1 MTSLKN
7 KEICISGGNGFLG
20 SHLVDKLIQ
29 DGLSREQIHT
39 PRSSQLDLRRFE
51 DAKEI
56 VRDKKIIFHLAGNV
70 GGIGYNQEHPG
81 TLFYD
86 NLMMGVNLIEAC
98 RLNGGVEKLI
108 LVGTIC
114 SYPKFTELPFR
125 EENLWHGFP
134 EETNAPYGIAK
145 KALLMM
151 AQAYQQEFGLNSIY
165 LLPVNLYG
173 PRDHFDP
180 RVSHVIPAL
189 IKKFVEAREQKA
201 KEMTAWGTGR
211 ATREFLYV
219 EDAADGITLAAQ
231 DLNELTPVNLGSGME
246 ISILE
251 LTELIADLTGYD
263 GQIVWDTTKP
273 DGQPRRRLDT
283 TKAKELFGFEAKTDF
298 KAGLKAT
305 IEWYRK
311 TLPSS
316 TT

>member
-1 MTSLKN
+1 MTNLRN
-7 KEICISGGNGFLG
+7 KEIYISGGNGFLG
-20 SHLVDKLIQ
+20 SHLVDRLVSEGI
-29 DGLSREQIHT
+29 SREQIDT
-39 PRSSQLDLRRFE
+39 PRSSWLDLRRFDHAVE
-51 DAKEI
+51 A
-56 VRDKKIIFHLAGNV
+56 VSGKKVIFHLAGNV

-98 RLNGGVEKLI
+98 RQNGGVEKLI

-189 IKKFVEAREQKA
+189 IKKFVEAREKKA

-231 DLNELTPVNLGSGME
+231 NLGSGME

>member
-1 MTSLKN
+1 MTNLRN
-7 KEICISGGNGFLG
+7 REIYISGGNGFLG
-20 SHLVDKLIQ
+20 SHLVDRLV
-29 DGLSREQIHT
+29 GEGVGRENIAT
-39 PRSSQLDLRRFE
+39 PRSSQLDLRQFDHAVE
-51 DAKEI
+51 A
-56 VRDKKIIFHLAGNV
+56 VAGKKIVFHLAGNV
-70 GGIGYNQEHPG
+70 GGIDYNQEHPG

-98 RLNGGVEKLI
+98 RRNGGVEKLV

-114 SYPKFTELPFR
+114 SYPKFTELPFK

-145 KALLMM
+145 KSLLMM

-189 IKKFVEAREQKA
+189 IKKFVDARQQNSREV
-201 KEMTAWGTGR
+201 TAWGTGR

-219 EDAADGITLAAQ
+219 EDAAEGITLAAE
-231 DLNELTPVNLGSGME
+231 DLDILTPINLGSGME
-246 ISILE
+246 ISIKE
-251 LTELIADLTGYD
+251 LTEMIADLVGFD
-263 GQIVWDTTKP
+263 GEIKWDATKP

-298 KAGLKAT
+298 RTGLRQT
-305 IEWYRK
+305 IDWYRQQQGR
-311 TLPSS
+311 
-316 TT
+316 

>member
-7 KEICISGGNGFLG
+7 KEIYISGGNGFLG
-20 SHLVDKLIQ
+20 SHLVDKLTQ
-29 DGLSREQIHT
+29 EGLSPEQIAT
-39 PRSSQLDLRRFE
+39 PRSSQLDIRNFDHAVEAVRG
-51 DAKEI
+51 KRI
-56 VRDKKIIFHLAGNV
+56 VFHLAGNV

-81 TLFYD
+81 ILFYD

-98 RLNGGVEKLI
+98 RQNGGVEKLI

-145 KALLMM
+145 KALLTM
-151 AQAYQQEFGLNSIY
+151 AEAYQKEFGLNSIY

-189 IKKFVEAREQKA
+189 IKKFADARTQKA
-201 KEMTAWGTGR
+201 KEVTVWGTGR

-219 EDAADGITLAAQ
+219 EDAAEGITLAAK
-231 DLNELTPVNLGSGME
+231 DLDILTPVNLGSGME

-251 LTELIADLTGYD
+251 LTELIASLVDYD
-263 GQIVWDTTKP
+263 GQIIWDTTKP

-283 TKAKELFGFEAKTDF
+283 TKAKELFDF
-298 KAGLKAT
+298 KAKTNFKEGLKKT
-305 IEWYRK
+305 INWYRDQF
-311 TLPSS
+311 P
-316 TT
+316 

>member
-1 MTSLKN
+1 MTNLRN
-7 KEICISGGNGFLG
+7 KEIYISGGNGFLG
-20 SHLVDKLIQ
+20 SHLVDRLVSEGI
-29 DGLSREQIHT
+29 SREQIDT
-39 PRSSQLDLRRFE
+39 PRSSWLDLRRFDHAVE
-51 DAKEI
+51 A
-56 VRDKKIIFHLAGNV
+56 VSGKKVIFHLAGNV

-98 RLNGGVEKLI
+98 RQNGGVEKLI

-219 EDAADGITLAAQ
+219 EDAAEGITLAAQ

-246 ISILE
+246 ISIKE
-251 LTELIADLTGYD
+251 LTELIADLVGFD
-263 GQIVWDTTKP
+263 GEIFWDTTKP

-283 TKAKELFGFEAKTDF
+283 TKAKELFGFAAKTDF
-298 KAGLKAT
+298 RSGLAAT
-305 IEWYRK
+305 IAWYRQARDHA
-311 TLPSS
+311 
-316 TT
+316 

>member
-1 MTSLKN
+1 MANLKN
-7 KEICISGGNGFLG
+7 KEIYISGGNGFLG
-20 SHLVDKLIQ
+20 SHLVDKLTSEGI
-29 DGLSREQIHT
+29 SRELIST
-39 PRSSQLDLRRFE
+39 PRSSQLDIRHYE
-51 DAKEI
+51 DAVEA
-56 VRDKKIIFHLAGNV
+56 VRGKKIVFHLAGNV

-98 RLNGGVEKLI
+98 RQNRGVEKLI

-114 SYPKFTELPFR
+114 SYPKFTELPFK

-145 KALLMM
+145 KSLLMM

-189 IKKFVEAREQKA
+189 IKKFVDAQQQSAREV
-201 KEMTAWGTGR
+201 TAWGTGR

-219 EDAADGITLAAQ
+219 EDAAEGLTLAAK
-231 DLNELTPVNLGSGME
+231 DLDILTPVNLGSGME
-246 ISILE
+246 ISIKE
-251 LTELIADLTGYD
+251 LTELIASLVGFD

-298 KAGLKAT
+298 RTGLRQA
-305 IEWYRK
+305 IDWYRK
-311 TLPSS
+311 QL
-316 TT
+316 

>member
-1 MTSLKN
+1 MA
-7 KEICISGGNGFLG
+7 
-20 SHLVDKLIQ
+20 DRKLI
-29 DGLSREQIHT
+29 E
-39 PRSSQLDLRRFE
+39 
-51 DAKEI
+51 
-56 VRDKKIIFHLAGNV
+56 
-70 GGIGYNQEHPG
+70 
-81 TLFYD
+81 
-86 NLMMGVNLIEAC
+86 
-98 RLNGGVEKLI
+98 RLEK
-108 LVGTIC
+108 
-114 SYPKFTELPFR
+114 
-125 EENLWHGFP
+125 
-134 EETNAPYGIAK
+134 
-145 KALLMM
+145 
-151 AQAYQQEFGLNSIY
+151 
-165 LLPVNLYG
+165 
-173 PRDHFDP
+173 
-180 RVSHVIPAL
+180 
-189 IKKFVEAREQKA
+189 KA

>member
-1 MTSLKN
+1 MTNLRN
-7 KEICISGGNGFLG
+7 REIYISGGNGFLG
-20 SHLVDKLIQ
+20 SHLVDRLVGEGV
-29 DGLSREQIHT
+29 DRENIAT
-39 PRSSQLDLRRFE
+39 PRSSQLDLRQFDHAVE
-51 DAKEI
+51 VVAG
-56 VRDKKIIFHLAGNV
+56 KKIVFHLAGNV

-98 RLNGGVEKLI
+98 RRNGGVEKLI

-114 SYPKFTELPFR
+114 SYPKFTELPFK
-125 EENLWHGFP
+125 EENLWLGFP

-145 KALLMM
+145 KSLLMM

-189 IKKFVEAREQKA
+189 IKKFVDARQQNSREV
-201 KEMTAWGTGR
+201 TAWGTGR

-219 EDAADGITLAAQ
+219 EDAAEGITLAAQ
-231 DLNELTPVNLGSGME
+231 DLDILTPVNLGSGME
-246 ISILE
+246 ISIKE
-251 LTELIADLTGYD
+251 LTELIADLVGYD
-263 GQIVWDTTKP
+263 GQIVWDATKP

-283 TKAKELFGFEAKTDF
+283 SKAKKLFGFEAKTDF
-298 KAGLKAT
+298 RTGLRQT
-305 IEWYRK
+305 IDWYRK
-311 TLPSS
+311 QL
-316 TT
+316 

>member
-1 MTSLKN
+1 MTYLKN
-7 KEICISGGNGFLG
+7 KEIYISGGNGFLG
-20 SHLVDKLIQ
+20 SHLVDRLVHEGI
-29 DGLSREQIHT
+29 SRELIST
-39 PRSSQLDLRRFE
+39 PRSNQFDLRRFDHAVE
-51 DAKEI
+51 A
-56 VRDKKIIFHLAGNV
+56 VREKKIIFHLAGNV

-98 RLNGGVEKLI
+98 RRNGGIEKLI

-114 SYPKFTELPFR
+114 SYPKFTELPFK

-145 KALLMM
+145 KSLLMM
-151 AQAYQQEFGLNSIY
+151 AQAYQKEFGLNSIY

-189 IKKFVEAREQKA
+189 IKKFVDARQQQAREV
-201 KEMTAWGTGR
+201 TAWGTGR

-219 EDAADGITLAAQ
+219 EDAAEGITLAAQ
-231 DLNELTPVNLGSGME
+231 DLDILTPVNLGSGME
-246 ISILE
+246 ISIKE
-251 LTELIADLTGYD
+251 LTELIAGLVGYD
-263 GQIVWDTTKP
+263 GEIFWDTTKP

-283 TKAKELFGFEAKTDF
+283 SKAKELFDFEARTDF
-298 KAGLKAT
+298 KTGLRQT
-305 IEWYRK
+305 IDWYREQQDR
-311 TLPSS
+311 
-316 TT
+316 

>member
-1 MTSLKN
+1 MTNLRN
-7 KEICISGGNGFLG
+7 KEIYISGGNGFLG
-20 SHLVDKLIQ
+20 SHLVDRLVSEGI
-29 DGLSREQIHT
+29 SREQIDT
-39 PRSSQLDLRRFE
+39 PRSSWVDLRRFDHAVE
-51 DAKEI
+51 A
-56 VRDKKIIFHLAGNV
+56 VSGKKVIFHLAGNV

-98 RLNGGVEKLI
+98 RQNGGVEKLI

-189 IKKFVEAREQKA
+189 IKKFVDAREQKA

>member
-1 MTSLKN
+1 MTNLRN
-7 KEICISGGNGFLG
+7 KEIYISGGNGFLG
-20 SHLVDKLIQ
+20 SHLVDRLVSEGI
-29 DGLSREQIHT
+29 SREQIDT
-39 PRSSQLDLRRFE
+39 PRSSWLDLRRFDHAVE
-51 DAKEI
+51 A
-56 VRDKKIIFHLAGNV
+56 VSGKKVIFHLAGNV

-98 RLNGGVEKLI
+98 RQNGGVEKLI

-189 IKKFVEAREQKA
+189 IKKFVEAREKKA

>member
-1 MTSLKN
+1 MINLRN
-7 KEICISGGNGFLG
+7 KEIYISGGNGFLG
-20 SHLVDKLIQ
+20 SHLVDRLILE
-29 DGLSREQIHT
+29 GISREQIAT
-39 PRSSQLDLRRFE
+39 PRSSRLDLRRFDHAVE
-51 DAKEI
+51 AVSGNK
-56 VRDKKIIFHLAGNV
+56 VIFHLAGNV

-151 AQAYQQEFGLNSIY
+151 AQAYQQEFGLHSIY

-189 IKKFVEAREQKA
+189 IKKFVDAREQKA

-219 EDAADGITLAAQ
+219 EDAAEGITLAAK
-231 DLNELTPVNLGSGME
+231 DLDVLTPVNLGSGME
-246 ISILE
+246 ISIKE
-251 LTELIADLTGYD
+251 LTELIADLVGYD
-263 GQIVWDTTKP
+263 GEIVWDTSKP

-283 TKAKELFGFEAKTDF
+283 TKAKEFFGFEAKTDF
-298 KAGLKAT
+298 KSGLKQT
-305 IEWYRK
+305 IDWYRQQHDNA
-311 TLPSS
+311 
-316 TT
+316 